1 MSRRTLGLIVSMM
14 LAATACTGHGT
25 PASTSVSALSA
36 SHTRVLT
43 REERWTEDIDYLV
56 KEMEA
61 IHPDLFH
68 GVSKDAFDG
77 AVDDLMTALPSLDDN
92 EILVG
97 VMHLVAMI
105 SSDGR
110 DGHMGVWP
118 PDNTEAVRRFP
129 IRLWEFPDGL
139 FVTAARQPNEHLV
152 DSKVMSVDGVPI
164 DQVFRR
170 LDPIVP
176 QDNASN
182 LRDARTVFLTSAEV
196 LGGIG
201 IAGHPLT
208 MTLGVESPDGARRRV
223 TIDAVDASTYADW
236 VGGWELLLPRRPHLL
251 FLRDAADA
259 FWLEYL
265 SASRTLYAQY
275 NVVNEH
281 SFQAV
286 SEIERAMREHPVDR
300 LVLDLRN
307 NGGGEA
313 GGYRDLLRFLVGP
326 EIDRPGR
333 LLVLMGR
340 LTFSA
345 GTSLAVLLD
354 RRASN
359 AVFIGEDSGGAPNFW
374 ADPETVTLPNSGL
387 HVLIASRYFGIGG
400 TDDSRTTIEP
410 DIAVPFSSS
419 DYFAG
424 RDPVLEAALSAY
436 PRPSR

>member
-1 MSRRTLGLIVSMM
+1 MCR
-14 LAATACTGHGT
+14 
-25 PASTSVSALSA
+25 STRSSA
-36 SHTRVLT
+36 
-43 REERWTEDIDYLV
+43 
-56 KEMEA
+56 
-61 IHPDLFH
+61 
-68 GVSKDAFDG
+68 G
-77 AVDDLMTALPSLDDN
+77 
-92 EILVG
+92 
-97 VMHLVAMI
+97 
-105 SSDGR
+105 SDP
-110 DGHMGVWP
+110 V
-118 PDNTEAVRRFP
+118 
-129 IRLWEFPDGL
+129 
-139 FVTAARQPNEHLV
+139 
-152 DSKVMSVDGVPI
+152 VP
-164 DQVFRR
+164 R
-170 LDPIVP
+170 
-176 QDNASN
+176 DNASN

-196 LGGIG
+196 LDGIG
-201 IAGHPLT
+201 IAGDPLT
-208 MTLGVESPDGARRRV
+208 MTLGIESPDGARRTA
-223 TIDAVDASTYADW
+223 TIDAVDAATFADW
-236 VGGWELLLPRRPHLL
+236 VGRLGAVAATTARHLL
-251 FLRDAADA
+251 FLRDPADA

-333 LLVLMGR
+333 LFVLIGR

-345 GTSLAVLLD
+345 GTSLAVLLE

-387 HVLIASRYFGIGG
+387 RVLIASRYFGIGG
-400 TDDSRTTIEP
+400 PDDSRTTIEP

-424 RDPVLEAALSAY
+424 RDPVLEAALSA
-436 PRPSR
+436 

>member
-251 FLRDAADA
+251 FLRDPADA

-265 SASRTLYAQY
+265 SPSRTLYAQY